1 MKFKQFAALPYRL
14 RDGDVEIMLITTR
27 KKKRW
32 SVPKGWPIKR
42 STPEQTAAIEAFEEA
57 GVRGDVGA
65 KSIGRFKKRRVR
77 NNQSV
82 LCDVQ
87 IFPMEVKQ
95 QKRKWP
101 EKRQRSRIW
110 VDPRTAAT
118 LVSKRGLRR
127 AIVNFEDDQ

>member
-110 VDPRTAAT
+110 VDPRTPAI

-127 AIVNFEDDQ
+127 AIVNFDDDQ